1 MYTYIYI
8 YMNSPI
14 VCQYIPAI
22 QNLGQSVIVEK
33 DRQNGRERKSFK
45 LFLWAIDF
53 PFENE

>member
-1 MYTYIYI
+1 
-8 YMNSPI
+8 MNSPI

-22 QNLGQSVIVEK
+22 QNLGQAVIVEK
-33 DRQNGRERKSFK
+33 DRQNGRERTSSK